1 MDFTVLSPCLS
12 TSTFVPGKT
21 FPAARVEE
29 GTALTEI
36 RIMLP
41 NLMETKTIQI
51 EDLEEFAAPYVAPG
65 EDLTTLHLL
74 IYIFA
79 QNWTNNMAHISDIKL
94 IHMGKQYKAT
104 RLMDL
109 HSEHPT
115 LQSVAGRSPNFQL
128 FVTPNQ
134 VHPPVVLS
142 VDELMERSKAPKVPE
157 EEVPVTYADAMIRL
171 IRRASH
177 RKGSVLSAT
186 DSHSELSDYSRKR
199 NKFKHSWRKV
209 INCMAIPAR

>member
-1 MDFTVLSPCLS
+1 
-12 TSTFVPGKT
+12 
-21 FPAARVEE
+21 
-29 GTALTEI
+29 
-36 RIMLP
+36 MLP

-115 LQSVAGRSPNFQL
+115 LQSVAGRFPNFQL